1 MVGRIILG
9 ITGAFAVLIG
19 GGIAVAGVLGVGIAG
34 ERVETSTIELASTTR
49 AVVSPAAAID
59 IGGELP
65 VIADDRLALRLRA
78 TPRGGKALFV
88 GIAQAAEI
96 DRWLGDAARDEVSD
110 VSGRVAIMTRSGS
123 GDGPPRDPLHA
134 GIWAAQATGTGTLAV
149 DWSLL
154 DAPRGEW
161 GAIVMNADGSP
172 GARADASV
180 GAGARVGVR
189 ARLDGDRARRHR
201 VLAGLVAIVVA
212 VRRPAASRSDAAPTF
227 PAGPRDPGGLT
238 GATAAA
244 GCRAPPPRA

>member
-172 GARADASV
+172 GVRADASV
-180 GAGARVGVR
+180 GARVPEWASALGWTAIV
-189 ARLDGDRARRHR
+189 LGGIG

-227 PAGPRDPGGLT
+227 PAGP
-238 GATAAA
+238 ATPA
-244 GCRAPPPRA
+244 G